1 MNQEI
6 LQNVLFSSRINVIS
20 LDPVLYCLVDTQW
33 CVCVIFQYKAESN
46 EAILRHVQHPAMACT
61 RLYS

>member
-20 LDPVLYCLVDTQW
+20 LDPVLYYLVTVV
-33 CVCVIFQYKAESN
+33 CVCYIS
-46 EAILRHVQHPAMACT
+46 VQG
-61 RLYS
+61 RI